1 MTAAKM
7 VASII
12 NRAVS
17 CIKPPAKSARLLE
30 RASEKTVYDYHGK
43 ARFNGARGRFGGQC
57 PPARVLWSSR
67 WFG

>member
-17 CIKPPAKSARLLE
+17 CIKPPAKSAHLLK
-30 RASEKTVYDYHGK
+30 RASEKTVYDDHG
-43 ARFNGARGRFGGQC
+43 
-57 PPARVLWSSR
+57 
-67 WFG
+67 